1 MLLGKPMEFRQ
12 EFVRPSVAYVANKEM
27 PAAKKPFGFQRAAPG
42 RPLGVG
48 TDGDARKPP
57 EGWQSAL
64 TFLMDRKGASAESC
78 GTSSSGMETTP
89 SDLFDRCLEPC
100 AAVRVFN
107 GKSHPHPV
115 ASGQLASV
123 PMPTP
128 RCPHCD
134 RPMSLAPQSLRP
146 IFGDICAFEC
156 SPCDHTLLIKVP
168 LDPTQH
174 AGQISSQD
182 N

>member
-1 MLLGKPMEFRQ
+1 LGAYEQKAMLLGKPMEFRQ
-12 EFVRPSVAYVANKEM
+12 EFVRQSVAYVKKM
-27 PAAKKPFGFQRAAPG
+27 PAAKNHSAFSEQRRG
-42 RPLGVG
+42 VHLELGPTV
-48 TDGDARKPP
+48 TRESRLK
-57 EGWQSAL
+57 GWQSAL

-115 ASGQLASV
+115 
-123 PMPTP
+123 
-128 RCPHCD
+128 
-134 RPMSLAPQSLRP
+134 
-146 IFGDICAFEC
+146 
-156 SPCDHTLLIKVP
+156 
-168 LDPTQH
+168 
-174 AGQISSQD
+174 